1 MDRHEELAT
10 GAIPLGRVFVTA
22 GARSVLSSHEVIRAL
37 IRHAH
42 RDWGDLDDEDKASN
56 DRAIQDDSRLLSAYH
71 GRDGR
76 KFWIITEA
84 DRSAT
89 TVLLPEDY

>member
-1 MDRHEELAT
+1 MLFIETSGKFVPGKLVATPAVLESVPRNELLSAYSRHLCC
-10 GAIPLGRVFVTA
+10 
-22 GARSVLSSHEVIRAL
+22 
-37 IRHAH
+37 
-42 RDWGDLDDEDKASN
+42 DWGDVCPQDKQSN
-56 DRAIQDDSRLLSAYH
+56 DRAIKNGERLFSAYH
-71 GRDGR
+71 SRDGI

>member
-1 MDRHEELAT
+1 MLFAETSGRFVPGRLVATPTVLKAVPREEL
-10 GAIPLGRVFVTA
+10 LTA
-22 GARSVLSSHEVIRAL
+22 YS
-37 IRHAH
+37 RHLCC
-42 RDWGDLDDEDKASN
+42 DWGDVCPQDKQSN
-56 DRAIQDDSRLLSAYH
+56 DRAVKNGERLFSVYH
-71 GRDGR
+71 SKNET